1 MADDAK
7 PMRVLALDGG
17 GIRGVISA
25 TIVAYLEDQAQCAA
39 ADLFDL
45 VVGTSTGGIL
55 SLGLT
60 VPDAAGRPKFSAR
73 DLATLYVDNGR
84 RIFQP
89 WGARDLDTKVEDFVA
104 EHLAHLE
111 VPGSGTLFD
120 HVEGKPVPW
129 WRGLFHPKY
138 SADGLEAFLQQQ
150 LGESARLSGPVAGT
164 HVAANS
170 YALGR
175 NSLQMF
181 RSWEA
186 QRSSAHDFPMW
197 AVGRATSAAPTFF
210 PPAALTSIDGATTL
224 HCIDGAVAV
233 NDPVLVGYAEAS
245 HLQRA
250 LAGSAASAPILVV
263 SVGTGAPPD
272 EAIRYDKVKDAG
284 ILGWF
289 INGLMDVLIDGPNV
303 AANRLAETVLPD
315 GSFYRFQAPLSG
327 PGFAADSAMDDCS
340 GDNLTAL
347 RKAAEYVIREREADL
362 EAVIEKL
369 RSGGTPLA

>member
-1 MADDAK
+1 MAADAR

-17 GIRGVISA
+17 GIRGVIPA
-25 TIVAYLEDQAQCAA
+25 TIVAHLEDQAQCAA
-39 ADLFDL
+39 AELFDL

-60 VPDAAGRPKFSAR
+60 VPDAAGKPRFSGR

-84 RIFQP
+84 RIFQA
-89 WGARDLDTKVEDFVA
+89 WESIDLEAKAEDFVA
-104 EHLAHLE
+104 ERLARLE
-111 VPGSGTLFD
+111 VPGSGKLLD
-120 HVEGKPVPW
+120 DIEGKPVPW
-129 WRGLFHPKY
+129 WKGIFHPKY
-138 SADGLEAFLQQQ
+138 SAAGLETFLKQQ
-150 LGESARLSGPVAGT
+150 LGENARLSGPVAGT

-170 YALGR
+170 FALGR

-186 QRSSAHDFPMW
+186 QQSSAHDFPMW

-210 PPAALTSIDGATTL
+210 PPAALTSLDGRTTL
-224 HCIDGAVAV
+224 YCIDGAVAV
-233 NDPVLVGYAEAS
+233 NDPVLVGYAEAR
-245 HLQRA
+245 HLQRK
-250 LAGSAASAPILVV
+250 LAGGAAPGPILVV

-272 EAIRYDKVKDAG
+272 QAIRYDRIKDAG

-289 INGLMDVLIDGPNV
+289 TNGLMDVLIDGPNV

-327 PGFAADSAMDDCS
+327 PGFAANPAMDDCTD
-340 GDNLTAL
+340 DNLAAL
-347 RKAAEYVIREREADL
+347 QKAAEYLIREREGDL
-362 EAVIEKL
+362 KAVVEKL
-369 RSGGTPLA
+369 RGGGSPVA

>member
-1 MADDAK
+1 MGDDAK

-25 TIVAYLEDQAQCAA
+25 SIVAYLEDQAQCAA

-73 DLATLYVDNGR
+73 DLASLYVDHGGQ
-84 RIFQP
+84 IFRP
-89 WGARDLDTKVEDFVA
+89 WQTIDLEAKAEDFVA
-104 EHLAHLE
+104 EHLTHLE
-111 VPGSGTLFD
+111 VPGSRTLFD
-120 HVEGKPVPW
+120 HIEGKPVPW

-138 SADGLEAFLQQQ
+138 TADGLEAFLQQQ
-150 LGESARLSGPVAGT
+150 LGESARLSRPVAGT

-170 YALGR
+170 FALGR

-186 QRSSAHDFPMW
+186 QRSSAHDFPLW

-224 HCIDGAVAV
+224 YCIDGAVAV
-233 NDPVLVGYAEAS
+233 NDPVLVGYAEAC
-245 HLQRA
+245 HLQRT
-250 LAGSAASAPILVV
+250 LTGGAASAPILVV

-272 EAIRYDKVKDAG
+272 QAIRYDKVKGAG
-284 ILGWF
+284 ILGWCV
-289 INGLMDVLIDGPNV
+289 NGLMDVLIDGPNV
-303 AANRLAETVLPD
+303 AANRLAETILPE
-315 GSFYRFQAPLSG
+315 GSFHRFQAPLSG
-327 PGFAADSAMDDCS
+327 PGFAADPAMDDCS
-340 GDNLTAL
+340 NDNLAAL
-347 RKAAEYVIREREADL
+347 QEAARHLIREREAEL
-362 EAVIEKL
+362 KTVIEKL
-369 RSGGTPLA
+369 RSGGSPLA